1 MMMTITE
8 AMAQLK
14 TFIRSFIFSF
24 LLGFC
29 TGVAIGFLTYMVM
42 HLWEQN
48 IQLKESAKTHE
59 KASYKYS
66 YLLASCMNGGTL
78 YDKESNT
85 AFFTSKAIA
94 IKMTSIFDK

>member
-1 MMMTITE
+1 MMTITE
-8 AMAQLK
+8 VMTQLK

-29 TGVAIGFLTYMVM
+29 TGVAIGFLGYLVL

-48 IQLKESAKTHE
+48 AQLRDNAKTHE
-59 KASYKYS
+59 KMSFNYS
-66 YLLASCMNGGTL
+66 YMLASCMNGGTL
-78 YDKESNT
+78 YDKKSNT
-85 AFFTSKAIA
+85 AFFTSKATA